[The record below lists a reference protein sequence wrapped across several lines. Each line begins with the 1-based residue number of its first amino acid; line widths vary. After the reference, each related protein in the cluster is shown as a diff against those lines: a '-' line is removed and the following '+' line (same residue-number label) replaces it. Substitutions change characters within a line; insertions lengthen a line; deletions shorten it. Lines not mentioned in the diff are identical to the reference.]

1 MARIPSNL
9 MTLIDAKRYLWRL
22 PTSAATTEPNKLI
35 EDLVVELQAK
45 LTPDQRKLIEAAL

>member
-1 MARIPSNL
+1 VKRIPSNL